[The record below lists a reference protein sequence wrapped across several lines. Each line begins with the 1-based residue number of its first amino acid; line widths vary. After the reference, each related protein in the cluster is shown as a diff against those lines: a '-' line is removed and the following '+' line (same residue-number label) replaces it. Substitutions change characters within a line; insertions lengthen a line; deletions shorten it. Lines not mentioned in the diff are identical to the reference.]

1 MIKTNLAQAVDATN
15 DAGFSNLGR
24 VKGTMTEDNVLGEG
38 IIYYDIRFTAYHK
51 ESEMNILINAQ
62 RSTTTPPLFPLRSR
76 KSILTEKVFKSSYT
90 RACLKISEGLS
101 IC

>member
-1 MIKTNLAQAVDATN
+1 MIETNLAQAVDATN

-24 VKGTMTEDNVLGEG
+24 VKGTMTEDNVSGEG

-76 KSILTEKVFKSSYT
+76 KSILTENERYLNRVILE
-90 RACLKISEGLS
+90 RV
-101 IC
+101 